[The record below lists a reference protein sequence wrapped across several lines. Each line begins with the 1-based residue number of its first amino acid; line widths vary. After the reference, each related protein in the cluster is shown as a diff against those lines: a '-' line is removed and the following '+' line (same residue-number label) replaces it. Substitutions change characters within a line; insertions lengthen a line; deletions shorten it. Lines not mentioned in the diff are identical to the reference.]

1 MTYSIVL
8 RDPVKN
14 HFGIAVATKHFAV
27 GALVPHLAAGIGAI
41 ATQSTTNPHL
51 GLQGLAAMA
60 KGQLVQD
67 ALEQALEQDTSP
79 QKRQVHGVDGH
90 GNSWAWTGAEA
101 QPWAGHV
108 GGENFSVAGNCL
120 AGSFVLAAC
129 VESLKLSTD
138 RSLESRLLQALFA
151 AEEAGGDKR
160 GRQSAALLTMR
171 EQPFPWCNLRVD
183 DHPDPLMELTRLLKE
198 FKEPYYQEF
207 IREIPSN

>member
-79 QKRQVHGVDGH
+79 QK
-90 GNSWAWTGAEA
+90 
-101 QPWAGHV
+101 
-108 GGENFSVAGNCL
+108 
-120 AGSFVLAAC
+120 
-129 VESLKLSTD
+129 KD
-138 RSLESRLLQALFA
+138 RCTELIVMGILGLGQ
-151 AEEAGGDKR
+151 
-160 GRQSAALLTMR
+160 
-171 EQPFPWCNLRVD
+171 EQR
-183 DHPDPLMELTRLLKE
+183 
-198 FKEPYYQEF
+198 
-207 IREIPSN
+207 PSPGQDM